1 MAGDIQEFGGSKMF
15 DTDICLC
22 ASEECPKYK
31 ECIRGGKTEKEGI
44 YTMSYLSEVCNQNNK
59 YEYFI
64 GEKE

>member
-1 MAGDIQEFGGSKMF
+1 MF